1 MFERGGAGRG
11 LDLFTCGRGA
21 RSCDLN
27 PALGRAT
34 AVAGLTPL
42 NLRAKRDG
50 QVAGLR
56 CLGPSRKTE
65 AMASSHAYPQHRT
78 RMGGF
83 SRLSP
88 GLRTKWDFYQ
98 PDSAAQTAWAFS
110 TGTSEVR
117 GQLKGGWR
125 RSRHP
130 SSSAPCPPPPPPA
143 PGLYIAQ
150 NNTWMLSDRG
160 PSGPPRRLRRH

>member
-1 MFERGGAGRG
+1 MSERGGAGRG
-11 LDLFTCGRGA
+11 RGVFTCGRKA

-27 PALGRAT
+27 PALGRAR

-65 AMASSHAYPQHRT
+65 AMASSHAYPQHGM

-83 SRLSP
+83 SGLSP
-88 GLRTKWDFYQ
+88 GLRAKWDCYQ
-98 PDSAAQTAWAFS
+98 PGSAAQTAWAFS
-110 TGTSEVR
+110 TGTCEVR
-117 GQLKGGWR
+117 GQLKGG
-125 RSRHP
+125 
-130 SSSAPCPPPPPPA
+130 
-143 PGLYIAQ
+143 
-150 NNTWMLSDRG
+150 
-160 PSGPPRRLRRH
+160 